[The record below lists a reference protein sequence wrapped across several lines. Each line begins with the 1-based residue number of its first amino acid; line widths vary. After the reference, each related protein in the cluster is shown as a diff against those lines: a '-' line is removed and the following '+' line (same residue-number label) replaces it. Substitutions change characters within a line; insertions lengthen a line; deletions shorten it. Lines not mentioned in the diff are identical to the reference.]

1 VLEVGDLVLYIPYN
15 SEPSGSWVMYGG
27 LGIIISILHEADIQK
42 KSVYKVKWI
51 DSFEDSLLPG
61 DFLEKMEF

>member
-1 VLEVGDLVLYIPYN
+1 MFEVGDLVFYLPYN
-15 SEPSGSWVMYGG
+15 SEPSGSWIMYGG
-27 LGIIISILHEADIQK
+27 IGIIISVLYEADTDT